1 MKLLVT
7 VPAKYLLQYF
17 TSFEDSEC
25 LLTFLAAKCISSG
38 CCVSGKCL
46 IAIAEFFFS
55 HILIMFSLAKKQPSL
70 TPHKLILALTNY
82 SG

>member
-38 CCVSGKCL
+38 KCL
-46 IAIAEFFFS
+46 IAIAEQSFFS